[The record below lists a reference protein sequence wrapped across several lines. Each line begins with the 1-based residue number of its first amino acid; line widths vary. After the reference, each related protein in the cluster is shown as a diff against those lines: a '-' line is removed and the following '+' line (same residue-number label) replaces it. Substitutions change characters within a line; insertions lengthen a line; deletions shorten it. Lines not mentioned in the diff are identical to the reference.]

1 MSNTKKAIERK
12 KEIIVGRVKELRL
25 SKNLTQ
31 LEFGESIGVTSDTIS
46 RIEREETSLTS
57 DIALKIADEYGVS
70 LDWLFLC
77 SDENLSPKRKKRLIE
92 AFECM
97 QEQDL
102 IDEKE

>member
-1 MSNTKKAIERK
+1 MSNTKKADERK
-12 KEIIVGRVKELRL
+12 KKIIVGRVKELRL

-70 LDWLFLC
+70 LDWLFLY
-77 SDENLSPKRKKRLIE
+77 SNEKLSPKRKERLTE

-97 QEQDL
+97 QEQM
-102 IDEKE
+102 KKQTR